1 MVTCAYNTSAEM
13 VENRGSQKCGSSSV
27 YKTGKL
33 QGQ

>member
-1 MVTCAYNTSAEM
+1 MVTCAYNTSAE
-13 VENRGSQKCGSSSV
+13 VVGNRGAQKCGSSPV